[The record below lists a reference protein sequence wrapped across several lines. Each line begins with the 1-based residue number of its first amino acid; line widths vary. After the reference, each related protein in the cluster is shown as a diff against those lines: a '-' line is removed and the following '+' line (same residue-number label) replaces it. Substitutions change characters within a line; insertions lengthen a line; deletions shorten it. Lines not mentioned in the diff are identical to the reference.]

1 MRHELFHT
9 GARVRAFDN
18 DAAAL
23 KAGMFFRAALH
34 DGDEVAKAWCAKNGV
49 AIQKAQGAGVSKT
62 LTSQAEANGTFGGF
76 LVPTEVEAG
85 IIKIRALVGTFR
97 RNADIKRM
105 GSDTR
110 SFPRLDTGLTAA
122 FVGENAA
129 IAEQDRVWSSVTLN
143 AKKAAALSR
152 ISSELGEDETIDVG
166 QDFAEDAAFAISK
179 LEDDCGWNGDGTGA
193 YGGIVGISTKLID
206 GNHDAGKIVA
216 ATNND
221 TFAELTAA
229 DLGTVIAACPE
240 YALGNAKWYA
250 SSYAI
255 GQTFVRLGATVV
267 GLEMTPTG
275 PKPILQYGSYLI
287 EAVPSLPGSGD
298 QSGKVMIAFGDLS
311 MAATLGDRRGVTV
324 KTTEERYL
332 EYDQIGCRATA
343 RFDINVHDLG
353 NNTVAGPLVAL
364 AGN

>member
-1 MRHELFHT
+1 MR
-9 GARVRAFDN
+9 
-18 DAAAL
+18 
-23 KAGMFFRAALH
+23 AGMFFRAAMH
-34 DGDEVAKAWCAKNGV
+34 KGDDVAEAWCAKNG
-49 AIQKAQGAGVSKT
+49 IIMQKAQGEST
-62 LTSQAEANGTFGGF
+62 GTVGGY

-110 SFPRLDTGLTAA
+110 SFPRLDTNLTAA
-122 FVGENAA
+122 FVGENAQ
-129 IAEQDRVWSSVTLN
+129 IAEQDRAWSSVTLT

-152 ISSELGEDETIDVG
+152 MSSELGEDETVDLG
-166 QDFAEDAAFAISK
+166 NDFAQDAAYAISK
-179 LEDDCGWNGDGTGA
+179 LEDDCGWLGDGTSA
-193 YGGIVGISTKLID
+193 YGGISGVTSKLID
-206 GNHDAGKIVA
+206 GAHDAGKVVA

-221 TFAELTAA
+221 TFDEITAT
-229 DLGTVIAACPE
+229 DLGTVVAACPE
-240 YALGNAKWYA
+240 YALANAKWYA

-255 GQTFVRLGATVV
+255 GRTFVRLGATVV

-287 EAVPSLPGSGD
+287 EPVPSLPGSGD
-298 QSGKVMIAFGDLS
+298 QSGKVMLAFGDLS

-324 KTTEERYL
+324 KTTEQRYL

-353 NNTVAGPLVAL
+353 SNSVAGPLVGL
-364 AGN
+364 IGN

>member
-1 MRHELFHT
+1 MHVAHNQFPSRI
-9 GARVRAFDN
+9 RAFD
-18 DAAAL
+18 DDTTAL

-34 DGDEVAKAWCAKNGV
+34 RDDGAAVAWCKSKGIALE
-49 AIQKAQGAGVSKT
+49 KAQGETAGTV
-62 LTSQAEANGTFGGF
+62 GGY

-97 RNADIKRM
+97 RNANVKRM
-105 GSDTR
+105 GSDSR

-122 FVGENAA
+122 FVGENAV
-129 IAEQDRVWSSVTLN
+129 IAEQDRNWSMVALN

-152 ISSELGEDETIDVG
+152 VSSELGEDETVDLG
-166 QDFAEDAAFAISK
+166 QDFAQDAAFALAK
-179 LEDDCGWNGDGTGA
+179 LEDDCGWNGDGTSA
-193 YGGIVGISTKLID
+193 YGGITGVNVKLID
-206 GNHDAGKIVA
+206 GTHDAGKIVA

-221 TFAELTAA
+221 TYDEITAA
-229 DLGTVIAACPE
+229 DLGTVVAACPE

-255 GQTFVRLGATVV
+255 GRTFVRLGATVV
-267 GLEMTPTG
+267 GLTMTPTG
-275 PKPILQYGSYLI
+275 PKPLLQYGSFLI
-287 EAVPSLPGSGD
+287 EPVPSLPGSGD
-298 QSGKVMIAFGDLS
+298 QSGKVMLAFGDLS

-332 EYDQIGCRATA
+332 EYDQIGCRATE

-353 NNTVAGPLVAL
+353 TNTVAGPLVAL
-364 AGN
+364 VGN